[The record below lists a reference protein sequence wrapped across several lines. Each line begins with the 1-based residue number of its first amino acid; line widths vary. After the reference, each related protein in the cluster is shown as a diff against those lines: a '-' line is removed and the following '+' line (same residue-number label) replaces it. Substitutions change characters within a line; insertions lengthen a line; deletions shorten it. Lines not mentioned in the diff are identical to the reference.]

1 MSHPALWFS
10 HIKTDR
16 RQDTVQNIY
25 YFFPAKQPALTWHTQ
40 FQLLAT
46 LRPGTGLTAA
56 ARAKERADPNTALG
70 SAAPKAGKLFLFALG
85 GPDRCDSEGTVAKFW
100 RVARPTHASKPA
112 AKGRSSKA
120 RAQPPGRWLPSSE
133 IQEKTALRSRA
144 DRGRGDT
151 SAQVLGTGGKKGP
164 HPSRTC
170 FTQAR
175 QII

>member
-10 HIKTDR
+10 HIKIDR

-25 YFFPAKQPALTWHTQ
+25 YFFPAKQPALTWHTP

-56 ARAKERADPNTALG
+56 ARAKQRADPNTALG

-100 RVARPTHASKPA
+100 RVARQTCSQGQEQQAARAARPA
-112 AKGRSSKA
+112 AGCPPVKFRKRQLCGAAQTGDVGTLRHKSLEQGEKKVHTLHVPALPRQGRSFRLS
-120 RAQPPGRWLPSSE
+120 
-133 IQEKTALRSRA
+133 
-144 DRGRGDT
+144 
-151 SAQVLGTGGKKGP
+151 
-164 HPSRTC
+164 
-170 FTQAR
+170 
-175 QII
+175 